1 MEELEQKVNE
11 LNEKCRRLE
20 LLHQRYVM
28 EIKSLKKTIVKK
40 DERIN
45 EIKSQWDPK
54 VLERGGSDKYM
65 HGQNLLESIINSD
78 SMLKRTISKSK
89 PEFDDICSRV
99 AALSLEDNLLFYE
112 DGKPLPGNR
121 CRLSRDQSVYLAI
134 LSKKSNVKQI
144 DLEVPYGIDQS
155 TVSRTIEYIDSIL
168 VKVLPTAHAIQQEIK
183 HAGVA
188 RLDKFV
194 PDNELVFDGA
204 EFPVVRPQDDEVQKL
219 YYSGKKK
226 RHTAKVSRHKQVRTD
241 LLHRARSRRQDP

>member
-89 PEFDDICSRV
+89 PEFNDMC
-99 AALSLEDNLLFYE
+99 
-112 DGKPLPGNR
+112 
-121 CRLSRDQSVYLAI
+121 LSR
-134 LSKKSNVKQI
+134 
-144 DLEVPYGIDQS
+144 
-155 TVSRTIEYIDSIL
+155 
-168 VKVLPTAHAIQQEIK
+168 
-183 HAGVA
+183 
-188 RLDKFV
+188 
-194 PDNELVFDGA
+194 
-204 EFPVVRPQDDEVQKL
+204 
-219 YYSGKKK
+219 
-226 RHTAKVSRHKQVRTD
+226 
-241 LLHRARSRRQDP
+241 RAVT